1 METALLE
8 KLFDQAL
15 KRKLS
20 QMARTSGPNLCSQ
33 IASNKVGREYFSHWK
48 WRPDMTVKETLGSLD
63 DYLNG
68 LMGLL
73 RNRQARNTK
82 GGKNCYQFPL
92 LSSLFFL
99 ASWRGFN

>member
-1 METALLE
+1 MEIALLE

-20 QMARTSGPNLCSQ
+20 QLARTSDPNLCSQ
-33 IASNKVGREYFSHWK
+33 IASNEVDREYFSRWK

-68 LMGLL
+68 LKGLL
-73 RNRQARNTK
+73 QNRQARNAN
-82 GGKNCYQFPL
+82 GGKKCY
-92 LSSLFFL
+92 
-99 ASWRGFN
+99 